1 VRLLRGWRELRRFQK
16 LDPAQR
22 NLVFYSES
30 RQDWHH
36 FAPVLQ
42 RLTQEHGRTV
52 CYVSSDA
59 SDFAFAES
67 NPRLLCFH
75 VPEGALRML
84 FFQTVRADVFV
95 LTMLDLGNFELK
107 RSVHPVHY
115 VYLFHSIGSTHMVD
129 HASSYDHYDTIL
141 CSGPHHVR
149 EIRRREELAGLA
161 PKRLLP
167 HGSHRVEALMTERA
181 RRGPP
186 VRQVAGEPT
195 VLVAP
200 TWGERTLLAECGER
214 LLETLL
220 GAGMRVILRP
230 HHQTVKLAPALVQRL
245 RERFGSHAR
254 FEYVDWMGESES
266 LYRSEVLVCDWSHTA
281 IEYALGLEKPVLFID
296 VPPRV
301 RNPRYQ
307 ELGIEPVEMSIRS
320 RVGAVLSPAHVERAP
335 CVIGRL
341 LSDAHALP
349 ERAALLR
356 EELLYNLGSS
366 AEAAARELVRIADER
381 AAERGR
387 V

>member
-1 VRLLRGWRELRRFQK
+1 MSLLAAWRELRRFQK

-22 NLVFYSES
+22 NLVFYAES
-30 RQDWHH
+30 RQDGHH
-36 FAPVLQ
+36 FAPILQ
-42 RLTQEHGRTV
+42 CLTQAYERDV

-67 NPRLLCFH
+67 NPRLRCLH
-75 VPEGALRML
+75 VPEGVLRML
-84 FFQTVRADVFV
+84 FFQTLRADVFV
-95 LTMLDLGNFELK
+95 LTMLDLGNFELN

-115 VYLFHSIGSTHMVD
+115 VYLFHSMGSTHMVD

-149 EIRRREELAGLA
+149 EIRRREELAGLPA
-161 PKRLLP
+161 KQLLP
-167 HGSHRVEALMTERA
+167 HGSHRVEALMAERA

-186 VRQVAGEPT
+186 VRAVAGEPV

-200 TWGERTLLAECGER
+200 TWGERSLLAECGER
-214 LLETLL
+214 LLEALL

-230 HHQTVKLAPALVQRL
+230 HYQTVKLAPALVQRL
-245 RERFGSHAR
+245 RGRFAAHPR

-266 LYRSEVLVCDWSHTA
+266 LYRSELLVSDWSHTA
-281 IEYALGLEKPVLFID
+281 IEYALALEKPVLFID

-301 RNPRYQ
+301 RNPRYR

-320 RVGAVLSPAHVERAP
+320 RVGTVLSPADVERAP
-335 CVIGRL
+335 GAIERL
-341 LSDAHALP
+341 LADAQALP

-356 EELLYNLGSS
+356 KELLYNLGSS

-381 AAERGR
+381 AAERAR